1 MSTQP
6 LVLVAD
12 DEPRITKLVSIALG
26 EEGFR
31 VVTANSGEEALQKA
45 EEVRPDIILL
55 DIVMPDLDG
64 IEVMRQLRERRPVAV
79 ILLTAKGST
88 ADKAKGLD
96 LGADD
101 YIAKPFHPD
110 ELAARVRAVLRRS
123 SGAQPGAGI
132 LKFDDV
138 EIDLE
143 RRLVTR
149 DGEMV
154 QLSRTEWLLLQ
165 HLASN
170 AGKVVLHTELLTKVW
185 GPEYRDDLQYLRVWV
200 SRVRR
205 KLGAEPG
212 EPGRIKTFQGI
223 GYLLDVEP
231 PQAAESNADVES
243 ERDRGP
249 VPHRVGRLRYPRG
262 MQRYG
267 PGTALV
273 VVDVQNDFADPAG
286 GLSVAGGDAI
296 VPTVN
301 GEIEMAVNNGATV
314 VFTQDWHPAVHAA
327 LREGRRDLAGPLRR
341 RHVGRAR
348 STPTCIGP
356 TMRPDR
362 PQGRQRR
369 GRLLRLHDARPHHRR
384 DDPDRA
390 RGHPPRPS
398 HRARGRASASR
409 PTTASR
415 RRRSTRPASASRRR
429 VLTDAIAAVDLEPG
443 DGDRAIETM
452 REAGVALWRTV
463 MR

>member
-1 MSTQP
+1 VSTQP

-31 VVTANSGEEALQKA
+31 VVTANSGEEA
-45 EEVRPDIILL
+45 LL

-123 SGAQPGAGI
+123 SGASPGSGV
-132 LKFDDV
+132 LKFDDI

-143 RRLVTR
+143 RRMVTR
-149 DGEMV
+149 HGELV

-165 HLASN
+165 HLAAN

-231 PQAAESNADVES
+231 PAPPETVAPEPEPD
-243 ERDRGP
+243 ERS
-249 VPHRVGRLRYPRG
+249 
-262 MQRYG
+262 
-267 PGTALV
+267 AL
-273 VVDVQNDFADPAG
+273 
-286 GLSVAGGDAI
+286 
-296 VPTVN
+296 
-301 GEIEMAVNNGATV
+301 
-314 VFTQDWHPAVHAA
+314 
-327 LREGRRDLAGPLRR
+327 
-341 RHVGRAR
+341 
-348 STPTCIGP
+348 IG
-356 TMRPDR
+356 
-362 PQGRQRR
+362 
-369 GRLLRLHDARPHHRR
+369 
-384 DDPDRA
+384 
-390 RGHPPRPS
+390 
-398 HRARGRASASR
+398 
-409 PTTASR
+409 
-415 RRRSTRPASASRRR
+415 
-429 VLTDAIAAVDLEPG
+429 
-443 DGDRAIETM
+443 
-452 REAGVALWRTV
+452 
-463 MR
+463 

>member
-165 HLASN
+165 HLAAN

-231 PQAAESNADVES
+231 AQPADSNADVEAD
-243 ERDRGP
+243 RTPRRGP
-249 VPHRVGRLRYPRG
+249 VPRSATPVRYPRG

-286 GLSVAGGDAI
+286 GLSVAGGDGHRPDRERRGRDGI
-296 VPTVN
+296 RERRDRRV
-301 GEIEMAVNNGATV
+301 
-314 VFTQDWHPAVHAA
+314 HPGLASRVHAA
-327 LREGRRDLAGPLRR
+327 FREGRRHLAGPLRR
-341 RHVGRAR
+341 GHVGRTAP
-348 STPTCIGP
+348 SG
-356 TMRPDR
+356 PDR
-362 PQGRQRR
+362 SRRCPPGPQGRQRR
-369 GRLLRLHDARPHHRR
+369 GRLLRLHDARPRHRG
-384 DDPDRA
+384 DDADRA
-390 RGHPPRPS
+390 RGHPPRAGPS
-398 HRARGRASASR
+398 NASWSSASR

-415 RRRSTRPASASRRR
+415 RPPSTRPVSTSRPRSSPMRSPRSTWSRVTASAPSRPC
-429 VLTDAIAAVDLEPG
+429 AKPG
-443 DGDRAIETM
+443 
-452 REAGVALWRTV
+452 
-463 MR
+463 